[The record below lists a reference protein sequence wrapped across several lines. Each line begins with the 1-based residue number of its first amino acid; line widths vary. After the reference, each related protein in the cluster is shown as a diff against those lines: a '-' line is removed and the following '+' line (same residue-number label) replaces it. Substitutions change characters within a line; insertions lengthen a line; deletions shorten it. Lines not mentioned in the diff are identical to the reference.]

1 MTVTDPLRRGRCRMK
16 AVRDIAKGLA
26 IGTAAVTLVG
36 LAYALGAA
44 LLGFWVYIAPEII
57 KGKR

>member
-1 MTVTDPLRRGRCRMK
+1 MRPLR
-16 AVRDIAKGLA
+16 DILKGLG
-26 IGTAAVTLVG
+26 IGLGIVALVG

>member
-1 MTVTDPLRRGRCRMK
+1 MK

-26 IGTAAVTLVG
+26 IGAAAITLVG